1 MEVGAKCRK
10 KIPFGANASALMSSS
25 VHTQLH
31 QYTLLFKSMG
41 IYDKNVYFYL
51 ARMS

>member
-10 KIPFGANASALMSSS
+10 KIPFGANGSALMSSS

-31 QYTLLFKSMG
+31 QYRPTLLFKSMG
-41 IYDKNVYFYL
+41 IYDKKKKMFTFI
-51 ARMS
+51 